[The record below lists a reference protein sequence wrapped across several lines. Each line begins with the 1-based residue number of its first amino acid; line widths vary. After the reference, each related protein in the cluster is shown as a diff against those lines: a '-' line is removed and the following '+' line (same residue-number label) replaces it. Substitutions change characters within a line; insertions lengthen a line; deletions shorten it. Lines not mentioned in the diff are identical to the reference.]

1 MYKNFA
7 IALIASVT
15 MAQLAP
21 ADDAQDPMAK
31 FNCQTEN
38 DYTADMTTY
47 VMGGGADIM
56 GWTQE
61 WMVENKCDF
70 SASMDEQ
77 SLESS
82 NRAWKD
88 AQCPGEFR
96 TEFNRIYAEAGP
108 QDAQQQLMAWL

>member
-15 MAQLAP
+15 MAQQAP
-21 ADDAQDPMAK
+21 AEDPMAK

-38 DYTADMTTY
+38 DYTTDMTTY

-56 GWTQE
+56 GWTHE

-70 SASMDEQ
+70 SANMD
-77 SLESS
+77 
-82 NRAWKD
+82 A
-88 AQCPGEFR
+88 
-96 TEFNRIYAEAGP
+96 
-108 QDAQQQLMAWL
+108 